1 MNKHD
6 DTCGITN
13 RPLSRRQMLK
23 GSGALIFSFS
33 LSAAFARSETLAQD
47 TTTPPSPIASPGA
60 APSPTNQTQQQ
71 VEVRNV
77 GGDQVD
83 SYLAIG
89 KDGRVTLYSGKV
101 ELGTGTETALSQIV
115 AEELNVTVDMIDV
128 IMGDTHLTPDMGYTA
143 GSKTIQTAGPVY
155 RYAAG
160 EANAV
165 LLSRAADQLGV
176 SKDQLT
182 VKNGVV
188 SVKGDNTK
196 SVGYGDL
203 IGEGFEHTLDI
214 QDGKIS
220 KEVTGNEP
228 IESPSEYTIVGTPVP
243 RVDIP
248 PKLTGK
254 PIYIQDLRLD
264 GMVHGRVVRPWLR
277 TPTGVGATVKDVD
290 ESSVQDIPGLIKVV
304 RDGNFIGVVADN
316 EWSAIQAADKL
327 KVTWD
332 EGDPEPEQTNLYDYI
347 RNLPVAKQEEVA
359 RVGDVDAALS
369 GAAKTLKAT
378 YYQPFQAHASM
389 GPSCSVADVRSD
401 GATIY
406 SSTQGVY
413 PLRGAIAGLLGL
425 KEEAVHIVYVEGAGC
440 YGHNGF
446 DDCSGDAAMLS
457 KAVGKPVRVQWMRQD
472 AFAYEPKGPAMIMD
486 AQGALDEQGNVVA
499 WDYVV
504 RTATHSTRPGG
515 QAGNLLA
522 GQLKT
527 PPAPTPDSRFVGG
540 DRNAAHIYQ
549 FTNNRVTA
557 HWLDM
562 YILRPS
568 ALRSLGGW
576 ANTMAVEQFM
586 DELAAAA
593 KVDPIEFRLK
603 YLKDQRAIDVV
614 KKVAELSG
622 WQSRPA
628 GSGATSA
635 GGSSVVSGRGF
646 AFAQY
651 ESEFTY
657 VAMVADVDVDRASGN
672 VQVNKVS
679 VAHDCGQIINPNG
692 LKNQIE
698 GNVIQGTS
706 RALKEMIT
714 WEDHRLTSIDW
725 ETYPILTFPE
735 VPEVDIALIDRVD
748 QPPLGAG
755 EPTICL
761 VPAAIGNAIFDATGA
776 RVRSVP
782 YRPETVKAALG

>member
-1 MNKHD
+1 
-6 DTCGITN
+6 
-13 RPLSRRQMLK
+13 
-23 GSGALIFSFS
+23 
-33 LSAAFARSETLAQD
+33 
-47 TTTPPSPIASPGA
+47 
-60 APSPTNQTQQQ
+60 
-71 VEVRNV
+71 
-77 GGDQVD
+77 
-83 SYLAIG
+83 
-89 KDGRVTLYSGKV
+89 
-101 ELGTGTETALSQIV
+101 
-115 AEELNVTVDMIDV
+115 
-128 IMGDTHLTPDMGYTA
+128 
-143 GSKTIQTAGPVY
+143 
-155 RYAAG
+155 
-160 EANAV
+160 
-165 LLSRAADQLGV
+165 
-176 SKDQLT
+176 
-182 VKNGVV
+182 
-188 SVKGDNTK
+188 
-196 SVGYGDL
+196 
-203 IGEGFEHTLDI
+203 
-214 QDGKIS
+214 
-220 KEVTGNEP
+220 
-228 IESPSEYTIVGTPVP
+228 
-243 RVDIP
+243 
-248 PKLTGK
+248 
-254 PIYIQDLRLD
+254 
-264 GMVHGRVVRPWLR
+264 LR

-316 EWSAIQAADKL
+316 EWSAIQAASKL

-332 EGDPEPEQTNLYDYI
+332 EGDAEPKQAELYNYI
-347 RNLPVAKQEEVA
+347 RSLPVAEEDEIA
-359 RVGDVDAALS
+359 KAGDVKTALS

-389 GPSCSVADVRSD
+389 GPSCSVADVRTNS
-401 GATIY
+401 ATIY

-425 KEEAVHIVYVEGAGC
+425 KEDAVHLVYVEGAGC

-472 AFAYEPKGPAMIMD
+472 EFSYEPKGPAMIME
-486 AQGALDEQGNVVA
+486 AQGGLDEQGNVVA

-504 RTATHSTRPGG
+504 TTATHSTRPGG

-522 GQLKT
+522 GQLKAQ
-527 PPAPTPDSRFVGG
+527 PAPTPKSRYVGG

-549 FTNNRVTA
+549 FSNNHVTA

-562 YILRPS
+562 YVLRPS
-568 ALRSLGGW
+568 ALRSLGGL
-576 ANTMAVEQFM
+576 ANSTAVEQFM

-593 KVDPIEFRLK
+593 GADPVEFRLK

-614 KKVAELSG
+614 NKVAELSG

-628 GSGATSA
+628 GSGSATPVSGGA
-635 GGSSVVSGRGF
+635 TPASGSSVVSGRGF
-646 AFAQY
+646 AFSQY

-657 VAMVADVDVDRASGN
+657 LAMVAEVDVDRSNGN
-672 VQVNKVS
+672 VRVKRVS
-679 VAHDCGQIINPNG
+679 VAHDCGQIINPDG

-714 WEDHRLTSIDW
+714 WDDHKLTSIDW
-725 ETYPILTFPE
+725 DTYSILTFPE
-735 VPEVDIALIDRVD
+735 VPEVDIALIDRPD

-782 YRPETVKAALG
+782 YRPETVQAALNS